1 MSVCMLKNDWVRG
14 HGLRERMM
22 SRKTIGAPDRCA
34 LPFTLMPAVTR
45 HRDAL
50 AEGGGTVRYPLDD
63 VVEICGI
70 AKVYRPHRSADTCDM
85 EVCVNKSR
93 VGDTLSEFDDVR
105 LWPAAP
111 KCLFPT
117 SDVTEAALCNRHG
130 LHLGSLAVHGV

>member
-1 MSVCMLKNDWVRG
+1 MPVCMLKNDWVRG

-22 SRKTIGAPDRCA
+22 GGKTIDAPDRRA

-50 AEGGGTVRYPLDD
+50 AEGGGTVSYSLDD
-63 VVEICGI
+63 VVEIHCTVQ
-70 AKVYRPHRSADTCDM
+70 VYRPHRGADTCDM
-85 EVCVNKSR
+85 EVCVNESR
-93 VGDTLSEFDDVR
+93 VGDMLAEFDDVR
-105 LWPAAP
+105 LWSAAP

-130 LHLGSLAVHGV
+130 LHLGLLGVHGV